1 MLGESGSERVRQRRK
16 VFGFGLALCSTAS
29 HTNSIPR
36 WLSSAWIADGRPLNG
51 LSRVEANGVDALES
65 KWIAMLQNKVGR
77 LGRAGLLITLLIP
90 TTQLDAAQAEPP
102 LTLSETAPEHYT
114 VQAGDTVWDIA
125 SLFLREPWRWQELWA
140 GNEHLDDAHVIESG
154 DELSVV
160 WDEGRPT
167 LTATER
173 GDVTLSPSVRRG
185 PLHAA
190 IPAIPQAQIAPFLRQ
205 HRVVESAALAQTPF
219 VVATDAN
226 RLLSS
231 VGDTLYSR
239 VIGVS
244 TGSYHLVRHEATLID
259 PLTEEDLGIFMTD
272 IGRASVNSL
281 LSSEGLSALV
291 VTQARQEIRLG
302 DRLLGVEEVMAQA
315 AYHPQAPAVMIENAL
330 IIGAASGMAQ
340 IGALDI
346 VVINRGA
353 RESVHEGDVLMIQQR
368 PPPAEDSLT
377 AQSVVLP
384 DRRAGVLMVF
394 AVFDRAS
401 FGLVLEASRP
411 LAVGDALRSP

>member
-1 MLGESGSERVRQRRK
+1 MAGGQ
-16 VFGFGLALCSTAS
+16 
-29 HTNSIPR
+29 
-36 WLSSAWIADGRPLNG
+36 PLNG
-51 LSRVEANGVDALES
+51 LNRVEANGVDALEKS

-90 TTQLDAAQAEPP
+90 TVQLNAAQEEPP
-102 LTLSETAPEHYT
+102 LTLSETAPEDYT

-125 SLFLREPWRWQELWA
+125 SLFLREPWRWQELWVS
-140 GNEHLDDAHVIESG
+140 NEHLDDVHAIEPG
-154 DELSVV
+154 DALSVV
-160 WDEGRPT
+160 WDDGRPT
-167 LTATER
+167 LKATER
-173 GDVTLSPSVRRG
+173 GDVTLSPSLRRG

-205 HRVVESAALAQTPF
+205 HRVIESAALGQVPY
-219 VVATDAN
+219 VVATDAD

-231 VGDTLYSR
+231 VGDTLHSR
-239 VIGVS
+239 GMGVN
-244 TGSYHLVRHEATLID
+244 TGPYDVVRQAAALID
-259 PLTEEDLGIFMTD
+259 PLTEEDLGIFVTD
-272 IGRASVNSL
+272 IGRASVNSA

-291 VTQARQEIRLG
+291 VTQARQEVRLG
-302 DRLLGVEEVMAQA
+302 DRLLPVDEVMAQA
-315 AYHPQAPAVMIENAL
+315 AYHPQAPAVLIENAL
-330 IIGAASGMAQ
+330 IIAAASGMAQ
-340 IGALDI
+340 ISALDI
-346 VVINRGA
+346 VAINRGA

>member
-1 MLGESGSERVRQRRK
+1 MEK
-16 VFGFGLALCSTAS
+16 
-29 HTNSIPR
+29 
-36 WLSSAWIADGRPLNG
+36 
-51 LSRVEANGVDALES
+51 S
-65 KWIAMLQNKVGR
+65 KWIAMLQNRVGR

-90 TTQLDAAQAEPP
+90 AARLDAAQPEPP

-114 VQAGDTVWDIA
+114 VQPGDTVWDIA

-140 GNEHLDDAHVIESG
+140 GNEHLDDAHAIESG

-167 LTATER
+167 LKATER
-173 GDVTLSPSVRRG
+173 GDVTLSPSLRRG

-205 HRVVESAALAQTPF
+205 HRVIESAALAQIPY
-219 VVATDAN
+219 VVATDAD

-239 VIGVS
+239 DMGVS
-244 TGSYHLVRHEATLID
+244 TGSYHLVRHEATLTD
-259 PLTEEDLGIFMTD
+259 PLTEEDLGILMTD
-272 IGRASVNSL
+272 SGRASVNSL

>member
-1 MLGESGSERVRQRRK
+1 MEK
-16 VFGFGLALCSTAS
+16 
-29 HTNSIPR
+29 
-36 WLSSAWIADGRPLNG
+36 
-51 LSRVEANGVDALES
+51 S
-65 KWIAMLQNKVGR
+65 KWIAMLQNRVGR

-90 TTQLDAAQAEPP
+90 AARLDAAQPEPP

-140 GNEHLDDAHVIESG
+140 GNEHLDDAHAIESG

-167 LTATER
+167 LKATER
-173 GDVTLSPSVRRG
+173 GDVTLSPSLRRG

-205 HRVVESAALAQTPF
+205 HRVIESAALAQIPY
-219 VVATDAN
+219 VVATDAD

-239 VIGVS
+239 GIGVS
-244 TGSYHLVRHEATLID
+244 TGTYHLVRQVAALID
-259 PLTEEDLGIFMTD
+259 PLTEEDLGMFVTD
-272 IGRASVNSL
+272 IGRASVNSV
-281 LSSEGLSALV
+281 LSSEGLSALM
-291 VTQARQEIRLG
+291 VTQARQEVRLG
-302 DRLLGVEEVMAQA
+302 DHLLPVEEVMAQA
-315 AYHPQAPAVMIENAL
+315 AYHPQAPAVLIENAQM
-330 IIGAASGMAQ
+330 IAVASGMTQ